1 MMARQSSKRILR
13 ERRLELTPTPRQI
26 IVSWTIVAVFV
37 SACVWAVYLLCSSWY
52 GPGIVL
58 LALCLICWV
67 GNTIRNRR
75 FARLAAARNSES
87 ICDFARSFDCRKTDT
102 VLIRAVYETVQE
114 KMGPPLVP
122 LRAGD
127 RLIEDLELDAD
138 DLIEIFDDAAT
149 LANRSSDFTESNPL
163 CGTEIITVRD
173 VVEFLRHQPTLQTTV

>member
-1 MMARQSSKRILR
+1 M
-13 ERRLELTPTPRQI
+13 ELTPTPRQI
-26 IVSWTIVAVFV
+26 IVSWTILAVYV
-37 SACVWAVYLLCSSWY
+37 SVCVWPVYLACSSWY
-52 GPGIVL
+52 GPGIVF
-58 LALCLICWV
+58 LALCLICWLGTTV
-67 GNTIRNRR
+67 RNRR
-75 FARLAAARNSES
+75 FARLVAARNSES

-149 LANRSSDFTESNPL
+149 LANRSSDFTESNRL
-163 CGTEIITVRD
+163 YGSEIITVQD
-173 VVEFLRHQPTLQTTV
+173 VVEFLRHQPTLQTTI

>member
-1 MMARQSSKRILR
+1 MMTRQSSKRILR
-13 ERRLELTPTPRQI
+13 ERRLELSAAREMSI
-26 IVSWTIVAVFV
+26 FGWLVVAAFIGF
-37 SACVWAVYLLCSSWY
+37 CVWGIYLVCSSWY
-52 GPGIVL
+52 GPGIVF

-67 GNTIRNRR
+67 GATIRNRR

-122 LRAGD
+122 LRAED
-127 RLIEDLELDAD
+127 RLLDDLELDEE
-138 DLIEIFDDAAT
+138 DLDEIFIDAAK
-149 LANRSSDFTESNPL
+149 LCNLSIVSTESNPL
-163 CGTEIITVRD
+163 YDKVITLHD